1 MNNQE
6 ILALESQFNLD
17 MSELKTKFLSGE
29 IYTAEEYLRNKSV
42 LESSFKYHSQLLK
55 VKFSGH
61 I

>member
-55 VKFSGH
+55 VKLSGH